1 MKPKVEYHKF
11 DVLVLGAG
19 GAGLNAAQ
27 VASKYCK
34 TAVISKVYPT
44 RSHTISAQGGVS
56 AALGNVEED
65 HWIWHMFD
73 TIKGSDYLADQDACE
88 FMTKK
93 APEMIIELEH
103 IGVPFNRTPEGKIDQ
118 RPFGGHTA
126 EFGKRPVKRACYV
139 ADRTGHAILQ
149 TLYEKSIE
157 QGTYFFNEF
166 FVLDLIMIDGRP
178 AGVLCFDMQNGE
190 FHLFQT
196 KAVIFAT
203 GGSCRVYKT
212 NSNAHINTGD
222 GMAVAMRSGIAWS
235 DAEFVQFHPTG
246 IYGAGNLITE
256 AVRGEGGYL
265 INSKGERFMERYAPT
280 IKDLAP
286 RDIVSRSIA
295 IEIMEGRGCGE
306 KKDHVL
312 LKIDHI
318 GADKIMEKLPGI
330 HELALIFAGVDCTKE
345 PIPVCPTAHYQ
356 NGGLPTNYLTHILDT
371 SDGTNDKTIPGLFA
385 AGECASASVHG
396 ANRLGT
402 NSLLDLIVFGRT
414 AGEEAAKFVEKE
426 KFINIPDEKLDR
438 GIKFLE
444 NILNSNGK
452 HSYWEIYSEMIEVM
466 ERNVGVFR
474 TEESLK
480 KAYDKL
486 TELQDKFDNIK
497 INDKG
502 RVYNLELIEAMELK
516 NMLLCAK
523 AITVGALN
531 RKESRGGHYRDDY
544 PERDDENYLKHS
556 EVFCDEDGR
565 EFEVKFRPVRLK
577 PLTVETFPPKPRV
590 Y

>member
-1 MKPKVEYHKF
+1 MNTKIELHKF
-11 DVLVLGAG
+11 DVIVLGAG

-27 VASKYCK
+27 VASQFCK

-44 RSHTISAQGGVS
+44 RSHTISAQGGIS
-56 AALGNVEED
+56 ASLGNMEED
-65 HWIWHMFD
+65 KWIWHMFD
-73 TIKGSDYLADQDACE
+73 TVKGSDYLADQDSCE
-88 FMTKK
+88 YMTKM

-103 IGVPFNRTPEGKIDQ
+103 LGLPFSRTSDGKIAQ

-126 EFGKRPVKRACYV
+126 EFGKRPVKRACYA
-139 ADRTGHAILQ
+139 ADRTGHAMLQ

-157 QGTYFFNEF
+157 QGTFFFNEF
-166 FVLDLIMIDGRP
+166 FILDLIVTDGVVH
-178 AGVLCFDMQNGE
+178 GVLCWDIQNGE
-190 FHLFQT
+190 LHLFNA
-196 KAVIFAT
+196 KAIIFAT
-203 GGSCRVYKT
+203 GGSCRIYKT
-212 NSNAHINTGD
+212 TSNAHINTGD
-222 GMAVAMRSGIAWS
+222 GVAVAMRSGISWS

-256 AVRGEGGYL
+256 GVRGEGGYL
-265 INSKGERFMERYAPT
+265 INSEGERFMERYAPT

-295 IEIMEGRGCGE
+295 KEILEGRGCGE
-306 KKDHVL
+306 NKDYVL
-312 LKIDHI
+312 LKLDHL
-318 GADKIMEKLPGI
+318 GKELIMEKLPGI
-330 HELALIFAGVDCTKE
+330 HELAYIFAGIDCTKE

-356 NGGLPTNYLTHILDT
+356 NGGLPTNYLTHIVKYN
-371 SDGTNDKTIPGLFA
+371 GKEEEIIPGAFA

-414 AGEEAAKFVEKE
+414 AGRQAVEWAKSHEHIDISEDKVKKGVKILE
-426 KFINIPDEKLDR
+426 KF
-438 GIKFLE
+438 
-444 NILNSNGK
+444 LNSNGK
-452 HSYWEIYSEMIEVM
+452 YTYWDIYGELIEVM

-480 KAYDKL
+480 IALKKID
-486 TELQDKFDNIK
+486 ELQDKLEDFK
-497 INDKG
+497 LNDKG
-502 RVYNLELIEAMELK
+502 TIYNLELVEALELN

-523 AITVGALN
+523 AVAFSALH

-544 PERDDENYLKHS
+544 PERDDDHFLKHS
-556 EVFCDEDGR
+556 EVYSDETGR
-565 EFEVKFRPVRLK
+565 ELEIKYRPVRLK
-577 PLTVETFPPKPRV
+577 PLTVEPFEPKPRV